1 MKRSRMMAALALL
14 LALFGMLALAA
25 CTPGDL
31 GNEEI
36 AFLRNGDLWTMN
48 PNGANAFEAVAQN
61 TPILGYGLS
70 PNHQIFVFRTLDGS
84 FAKTFAGTHLAV
96 NPLTGLAGDVP
107 ATLNTVGID
116 GGTPIPIM
124 LSTPHLARS
133 NAWWS
138 PNGNRLLYRE
148 GADPTLGSPALVTW
162 IVSQNDQPEGIARKT
177 LLDSFSIPSINAENS
192 LVVENSL
199 QGIFTTTLAGT
210 NLAFVQRGAL
220 PGHPLPASLERVLW
234 QPAHENPALLYAL
247 MSRTQGIVAL
257 VLRTAGG
264 QTHILAS
271 CNCFQF
277 AWSPDGNQ
285 VLYSTPL
292 GYTVLNIQSGSSFA
306 FKAEHGAVPYWSPDS
321 RALLLDGLHTL
332 TLVRIADRQTQILL
346 SDGQAPVMTDAP
358 LPSPTAFLQP
368 VANSLW
374 NVDGQRFVVITR
386 GRTLWQGQRLN
397 AGDGLYTIS
406 LNAQDQPQGQP
417 FLVDQNGQ
425 DTQPAWSY
433 EDPNISFLF

>member
-1 MKRSRMMAALALL
+1 MISALALL
-14 LALFGMLALAA
+14 LALLGMLALAA

-31 GNEEI
+31 GSEEI
-36 AFLRNGDLWTMN
+36 AFVRNGDLWTIN

-70 PNHQIFVFRTLDGS
+70 PNHQIFVFRTLDSS
-84 FAKTFAGTHLAV
+84 FARTYAGTHLAI

-107 ATLNTVGID
+107 AALNTVGID
-116 GGTPIPIM
+116 GGSPIPII

-148 GADPTLGSPALVTW
+148 GATPTLDSPALVTW
-162 IVSQNDQPEGIARKT
+162 IVSQNDQPEGIARKM
-177 LLDSFSIPSINAENS
+177 LLDSFSIPSINADSS
-192 LVVENSL
+192 LALGNSL

-210 NLAFVQRGAL
+210 DLNVVQRGVL

-234 QPAHENPALLYAL
+234 QPAHESPALLYAL
-247 MSRTQGIVAL
+247 RAHNQDMLTL

-264 QTHILAS
+264 QTRILAT
-271 CNCFQF
+271 CNCLQF
-277 AWSPDGNQ
+277 TWSPDGNQ
-285 VLYSTPL
+285 VLYSTPQ
-292 GYTVLNIQSGSSFA
+292 GYTILNIQNGSSFA
-306 FKAEHGAVPYWSPDS
+306 FEAEHGAVPYWSPDS

-332 TLVRIADRQTQILL
+332 TLVHVADRQTRVLL
-346 SDGQAPVMTDAP
+346 SDGQAPLLTDAP
-358 LPSPTAFLQP
+358 LPGPAAFLQP

-374 NVDGQRFVVITR
+374 NVDGRRFVVTTR
-386 GRTLWQGQRLN
+386 GRTLWLGHQLS

-425 DTQPAWSY
+425 DTQPGWSY
-433 EDPNISFLF
+433 EDPNTSFLF